1 MKIVVDSNIFVSS
14 FFWGGNPRNIFERVI
29 NGFDELFITEEILIE
44 IESVMNRSK
53 FQANSSKIKDYI
65 RIVKKYSK
73 IVVSNSISEE
83 ISRDEDDNKILQC
96 GIDGNVN
103 FIITGDNDL
112 LVLNEYKNIKI
123 VKPREYLDIVE
134 KQAEIKYSK

>member
-14 FFWGGNPRNIFERVI
+14 FFWGGNPRNIFERII
-29 NGFDELFITEEILIE
+29 NDFDELFITEEILIE

-65 RIVKKYSK
+65 KIIKKYSK
-73 IVVSNSISEE
+73 IIVSNNISKE

-96 GIDGNVN
+96 GIDGNVD
-103 FIITGDNDL
+103 FIVTGDNDL
-112 LVLNEYKNIKI
+112 LVLNKYKNIKI

-134 KQAEIKYSK
+134 KQASHNKQ

>member
-1 MKIVVDSNIFVSS
+1 MKIVVDTNIFVSS

-53 FQANSSKIKDYI
+53 FHTNSSEIKDYI
-65 RIVKKYSK
+65 KIIKKYSK
-73 IVVSNSISEE
+73 IVVSNIVSKE

-96 GIDGNVN
+96 GIDGKVD
-103 FIITGDNDL
+103 FIVTGDNDL
-112 LVLNEYKNIKI
+112 LVLYEYKNIKI

-134 KQAEIKYSK
+134 KQSIA